1 MGHPSCL
8 RGPMPKERQHGYL
21 GTHLSPI
28 EYYRRHAAA
37 YDNPHADGI
46 ARALGHFAGR
56 LEGVVLDWGCG
67 DGLATKLL
75 AAGQPD
81 GQFVGVDNA
90 PLMVAR
96 YIQETGF
103 KAVVAGFGDAL
114 PRADSAVASYALHL
128 ASPAETAV
136 MWWRLAESG
145 VKTLVV
151 VTPFKA
157 RPAAPAFYYAE
168 AERVFGRWGPE
179 GKTIYAVL
187 YRRLEDDLA
196 QG

>member
-1 MGHPSCL
+1 
-8 RGPMPKERQHGYL
+8 MPDERQHGYL
-21 GTHLSPI
+21 GTHLSPV

-37 YDNPHADGI
+37 YDNPHAGGI
-46 ARALGHFAGR
+46 ARALGHFACQ

-75 AAGQPD
+75 AAAHQD
-81 GQFVGVDNA
+81 WQFVGVDNA

-103 KAVVAGFGDAL
+103 SAVVAGFGEAL
-114 PRADSAVASYALHL
+114 PAADSAVASYALHL
-128 ASPAETAV
+128 ASPAEAAV

-157 RPAAPAFYYAE
+157 RPAAPAFYYVE
-168 AERVFGRWGPE
+168 AERVCGRWGPA
-179 GKTIYAVL
+179 GKTIYAMF

-196 QG
+196 KG